1 MQNTTTAAT
10 SAGNVSSLSPLSPD
24 QMVSPLED
32 GGLAGY
38 VFEAVNSTTKALAGA
53 AVEGVQRRFAHN
65 ETASTTGA
73 ADGQEWTGVGL
84 EWLRSLLGRREWTIP
99 CVDVK
104 VRL

>member
-1 MQNTTTAAT
+1 MQMNTTTAAT
-10 SAGNVSSLSPLSPD
+10 SAGNVSTLSPD
-24 QMVSPLED
+24 QMVSPLGD

-38 VFEAVNSTTKALAGA
+38 VFEAVNTTTKALAGA
-53 AVEGVQRRFAHN
+53 AAEGVQRRFALN
-65 ETASTTGA
+65 ETAA
-73 ADGQEWTGVGL
+73 ATADDQKWTGVGL

>member
-1 MQNTTTAAT
+1 MQNTTNAVT
-10 SAGNVSSLSPLSPD
+10 SAGNISSLSPD

-53 AVEGVQRRFAHN
+53 AVEGVQRRFALN